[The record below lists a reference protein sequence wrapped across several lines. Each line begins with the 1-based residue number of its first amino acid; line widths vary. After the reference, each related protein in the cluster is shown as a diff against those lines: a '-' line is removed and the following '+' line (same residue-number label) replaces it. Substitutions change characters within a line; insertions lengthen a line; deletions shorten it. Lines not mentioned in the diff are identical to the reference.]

1 MANKL
6 TSRKFWVAVAAALG
20 SIGTGITGLVIGDLD
35 LTKTGAFLLVLSGG
49 IYAFCEAYVDGKSVG
64 STTVTT
70 QITAS
75 TSGDTTAR
83 VVDTVLPVTDA
94 DKGEDRAGE

>member
-49 IYAFCEAYVDGKSVG
+49 IYAFCEAYVDGKSL
-64 STTVTT
+64 SANTTTT
-70 QITAS
+70 SLSANTTDKAIVAKALN
-75 TSGDTTAR
+75 GDTNE
-83 VVDTVLPVTDA
+83 P
-94 DKGEDRAGE
+94 KE